1 MLESAMDSY
10 TRKALTLI
18 IVICGVC
25 ALLFHGHDSLDRFAR
40 MSGYMGGIVALALA
54 IGFYLSR
61 KVKER
66 KPARKESPEA
76 TNHVRQAL
84 NIMYGMDDGSRHY
97 HNLPPKIRE
106 KSIFGGKMLNKRPPA
121 DEKK

>member
-10 TRKALTLI
+10 TRKALTI
-18 IVICGVC
+18 IFVICGVC
-25 ALLFHGHDSLDRFAR
+25 AFLFHEHDTLDRFAR
-40 MSGYMGGIVALALA
+40 MSGYVGGIIALTLV

-61 KVKER
+61 KVKKR

-76 TNHVRQAL
+76 TNHIRQAL

-97 HNLPPKIRE
+97 HDLPPKIRE
-106 KSIFGGKMLNKRPPA
+106 KSLFGGKMLNKRPPD
-121 DEKK
+121 DEGK

>member
-10 TRKALTLI
+10 TRKALTI
-18 IVICGVC
+18 IIAICG
-25 ALLFHGHDSLDRFAR
+25 AFTFLFHEHDTLARFAR
-40 MSGYMGGIVALALA
+40 MSGYVGGIIALTLV

-61 KVKER
+61 KVKKR

-76 TNHVRQAL
+76 TNHIRQAL

-97 HNLPPKIRE
+97 RDLPPKIRE
-106 KSIFGGKMLNKRPPA
+106 KSLFGGKMLNKRPPG
-121 DEKK
+121 DEEQ